1 MERMS
6 EPGCALASYR
16 FDRFVLEPKFRL
28 LTSDGVVVPL
38 SSRGFDILQL
48 LIEQRG
54 RVVTKDEIL
63 DSVWSGT
70 LVEENNLA
78 VQISALRRALGSNGR
93 AFITTVPG
101 RGYRFVADVDEQR
114 PMEPP
119 EQPSARL
126 NAADGDAV
134 DHASDLLP
142 ASANPPPAA
151 GWRRLAARIGLG
163 VGIVV
168 AAAIGVWLFDNHQAP
183 PRLSIIVLPIR
194 NLTDNTAKTYVADAI
209 TDDLTTELAHLPGSV
224 VIARETAD
232 SMAMQNLTAAEIG
245 RRLNVRY
252 LLEGSLRAEDAT
264 LHINAQ
270 LVETRGGTHLWAQRF
285 DVSQAH
291 PGEARD
297 QIVARLAS
305 ALDIEL
311 VRVEASRTARRPDD
325 ADATDLF
332 FRARSILDHDDTL
345 HGFSTAQALLTRAV
359 SLRPDFAD
367 AHAAIGEALLRKIRD
382 TDDHDEAA
390 DHQAALAAIAR
401 ALALSPGNGVALAAH
416 AYAQFLDGH
425 VIDAA
430 YSARAELALDPND
443 IMAQDTL
450 SNCALA
456 QGRLDEAADALQ
468 TIMRLNPEGALS
480 RQRALS
486 LGTLR
491 LLQGRLPEAED
502 WVRRSIAG
510 DPDPQPGDDDLGR
523 AEGAR
528 MLLIAIAQLRG
539 RIAEAHTLY
548 AQYERLWPHRSVW
561 RIAAFTP
568 RYMSALPG
576 YARMAAALHAAGMP
590 LHADE
595 HADDHVPP
603 STAPLPETS
612 FGATPVSLPGART
625 LDTGALAAMIRD
637 HRASVIVDVGSG
649 AAVIAGARW
658 PGETWLTGTPPGQNV
673 VIMSDGP
680 YGSAG
685 YNAALKRVQAGDRQ
699 VVWYRG
705 GEEAWNAAGYPG
717 VDLRP

>member
-16 FDRFVLEPKFRL
+16 FDRFVLEPRSRL

-48 LIEQRG
+48 LVEQRG

-78 VQISALRRALGSNGR
+78 VQISALRRALGANGR
-93 AFITTVPG
+93 AFIITVPG

-114 PMEPP
+114 ATEPP
-119 EQPSARL
+119 EQPSVRR
-126 NAADGDAV
+126 NAADGEPV
-134 DHASDLLP
+134 GHASD
-142 ASANPPPAA
+142 PPPAA
-151 GWRRLAARIGLG
+151 ANPPSAPGRRLLLRAGLG

-168 AAAIGVWLFDNHQAP
+168 TMALGLWLFDAHQAP
-183 PRLSIIVLPIR
+183 PRLSIVVLPIR
-194 NLTDNTAKTYVADAI
+194 NLSDDTARNYVADAI

-232 SMAMQNLTAAEIG
+232 SIAMQTLTAGEIG

-252 LLEGSLRAEDAT
+252 LLEGSLRAEDMT

-270 LVETRGGTHLWAQRF
+270 LIETRGGTHLWAQRF
-285 DVSQAH
+285 DVPQAH
-291 PGEARD
+291 PGQARD

-311 VRVEASRTARRPDD
+311 VRVEAARTGRRPDD
-325 ADATDLF
+325 ADAIDLF

-367 AHAAIGEALLRKIRD
+367 AHAALGEALLRKIRD
-382 TDDHDEAA
+382 TDDPDEAA
-390 DHQAALAAIAR
+390 DHQAALASIAR
-401 ALALSPGNGVALAAH
+401 ALALSPDNGVALAAH

-425 VIDAA
+425 VTDAA

-443 IMAQDTL
+443 IMAQDTI

-468 TIMRLNPEGALS
+468 TIMRLNPEGARS

-491 LLQGRLPEAED
+491 LLQGRLSEAED

-528 MLLIAIAQLRG
+528 MLLIAIAGLRG
-539 RIAEAHTLY
+539 RTVEAHALY

-561 RIAAFTP
+561 RIAALTP

-595 HADDHVPP
+595 RADDHVPP
-603 STAPLPETS
+603 ATTPLPETT
-612 FGATPVSLPGART
+612 FGATPMSLPGART
-625 LDTGALAAMIRD
+625 LDTAGLAAMIRD
-637 HRASVIVDVGSG
+637 HRAGVIVDVGSG

-658 PGETWLTGTPPGQNV
+658 PGEAWLAGAPPGQTV
-673 VIMSDGP
+673 VVMSDGL

-699 VVWYRG
+699 VAWYRG

-717 VDLRP
+717 VDLRQ